1 MNWVIRGNGRKG
13 KEGDT
18 VRNPYLSIHHFQSDS
33 GETFPMMKIWEIA
46 NRNLKEIIY
55 TLPEEAKTY
64 DVVLQIIKEMQKQLN
79 GTSIKVF
86 GEV

>member
-1 MNWVIRGNGRKG
+1 
-13 KEGDT
+13 
-18 VRNPYLSIHHFQSDS
+18 
-33 GETFPMMKIWEIA
+33 MMEIWEIA